1 MKKNIKNVI
10 LFLSTSL
17 AIILIISFLYN
28 KVNAAFVDKNDV
40 ANGNYDF
47 IISYQNDMSSD
58 LIHKTIHIRGDEYR
72 VFCREKGG
80 TLYGSGHGVAKYYYR
95 KTFTSLR
102 QYTTKS
108 ASEDTRKLAY
118 LLYKH
123 QNSTYEQQRIIWASD
138 RNAGTEVEY
147 YLWNHTTVS
156 EYKEPKIEI
165 ITRNAKTSNDG
176 NNYKIG
182 PIKVKFSGGNE
193 AGKAV
198 LNDTIDIINADS
210 NNVKTSIKVSGI
222 SNNEEFYIKIPKS
235 DLDGVKKIKLKMYVE
250 TTYDTVDYYYFQGTG
265 YGPDG
270 VIKDSAGQKLVA
282 VNPGKDKDSANDTSE
297 SIKLTQPRLVTT
309 KYIKKITSA
318 NGKELYNIPDSW
330 NSNDWDAENLKPI
343 VKVNTNKG
351 VTESGRYE
359 LTKQNARNFNITAGD
374 VITYNIRV
382 YNVGNDDAD
391 LTDESLESVNK
402 DGDGIIYKNGYVYD
416 NPDDHLEFVDKDIN
430 DNKYWEW
437 DSSEGA
443 YRAKATNL
451 KVKKSRPS
459 DTIESYEKASDNINR
474 WSGVMQIDFKVT
486 GDEQASFKIKNNGL
500 TAQREDATV
509 KFLKSVTTKDKDGN
523 DVETVF
529 DKEPEVEVDT
539 SKKVGED
546 NRIIINTNTPDVTV
560 MDGDTLTYCM
570 RYYSTALNKTELNY
584 KAIDKFRRRVRI

>member
-1 MKKNIKNVI
+1 MKLK
-10 LFLSTSL
+10 S
-17 AIILIISFLYN
+17 ILISVLLIICIFLFGSKAYGVLVLDLDEEDDWDRPFEHYSSAGHNVYVYCNEHGKKLGRGKHEFTRDGGFQNMTAAYAKRLFNGNKKTPVKLEGTKYVCNPAPNDWQGILWDYKISTTATAGTSWTNPDNPTIEF
-28 KVNAAFVDKNDV
+28 KNDYV
-40 ANGNYDF
+40 SKKVESID
-47 IISYQNDMSSD
+47 DD
-58 LIHKTIHIRGDEYR
+58 
-72 VFCREKGG
+72 
-80 TLYGSGHGVAKYYYR
+80 YYR
-95 KTFTSLR
+95 IAF
-102 QYTTKS
+102 
-108 ASEDTRKLAY
+108 KL
-118 LLYKH
+118 
-123 QNSTYEQQRIIWASD
+123 
-138 RNAGTEVEY
+138 
-147 YLWNHTTVS
+147 
-156 EYKEPKIEI
+156 
-165 ITRNAKTSNDG
+165 
-176 NNYKIG
+176 
-182 PIKVKFSGGNE
+182 KFSGGGTNSN
-193 AGKAV
+193 V
-198 LNDTIDIINADS
+198 TIGIKDGDGNKINCEFEIYTNKSCTTKGAITSGDIR
-210 NNVKTSIKVSGI
+210 
-222 SNNEEFYIKIPKS
+222 YIKIKKKE
-235 DLDGVKKIKLKMYVE
+235 LDSYKKIKLYATYNVADKYSGKFVTYTEGKGSKNDQHLVGVYVE
-250 TTYDTVDYYYFQGTG
+250 KE
-265 YGPDG
+265 DG
-270 VIKDSAGQKLVA
+270 NKKH
-282 VNPGKDKDSANDTSE
+282 DTSKE
-297 SIKLTQPRLVTT
+297 IIVAQPRLVTT

-318 NGKELYNIPDSW
+318 NGKELYNVTDSW
-330 NSNDWDAENLKPI
+330 NPNEWEVENLKPI

-391 LTDESLESVNK
+391 LTDESLESVNWN
-402 DGDGIIYKNGYVYD
+402 GDNIIYKNGYVYD
-416 NPDDHLEFVDKDIN
+416 YPEDHLDFVNENIN

-443 YRAKATNL
+443 YKAKATNL

-459 DTIESYEKASDNINR
+459 DTIESYEKASDDINR

-546 NRIIINTNTPDVTV
+546 NRIIINANTPDVTV

-584 KAIDKFRRRVRI
+584 KAIDKFRRRARI

>member
-1 MKKNIKNVI
+1 MKLK
-10 LFLSTSL
+10 S
-17 AIILIISFLYN
+17 
-28 KVNAAFVDKNDV
+28 
-40 ANGNYDF
+40 F
-47 IISYQNDMSSD
+47 IISILVVLGICFLGSKAYGLTLTLTEEDNWNRPFKEFEAANGREVYVYCNEEGKPLGRGTHVFNRTGDGHFKDMTAAYAKRLYNGHKETDVVKVNVNGAIKYRCYPNANDWQGILWRYPIS
-58 LIHKTIHIRGDEYR
+58 
-72 VFCREKGG
+72 
-80 TLYGSGHGVAKYYYR
+80 
-95 KTFTSLR
+95 
-102 QYTTKS
+102 TT
-108 ASEDTRKLAY
+108 AT
-118 LLYKH
+118 
-123 QNSTYEQQRIIWASD
+123 
-138 RNAGTEVEY
+138 AGIT
-147 YLWNHTTVS
+147 WTNP
-156 EYKEPKIEI
+156 KNPKIEFD
-165 ITRNAKTSNDG
+165 NDSVS
-176 NNYKIG
+176 K
-182 PIKVKFSGGNE
+182 KVESIDDDYYRIAFKLNFSGGGTHSDVTIKIKDESGN
-193 AGKAV
+193 V
-198 LNDTIDIINADS
+198 LNCNFEIYTNKSCTNTGAITSGDTR
-210 NNVKTSIKVSGI
+210 
-222 SNNEEFYIKIPKS
+222 YIKIKKKE
-235 DLDGVKKIKLKMYVE
+235 LDSYKKIKLYATYSVADKYSGKFVNYIEGNGTSNNQHLVGVYVDKE
-250 TTYDTVDYYYFQGTG
+250 PSEAKHSTSRSITV
-265 YGPDG
+265 
-270 VIKDSAGQKLVA
+270 A
-282 VNPGKDKDSANDTSE
+282 
-297 SIKLTQPRLVTT
+297 QPRLVTT